1 MQKYFTVGELA
12 KLQNISRQ
20 TLIFY
25 DSIDLFKPNYTDPNN
40 AYRYYSW
47 EQLDYLD
54 TIIMLKN
61 IGMSLNDIKTFMQT
75 YTIEQSIAALQTQY
89 NSIATKIKELQ
100 LIQNRIHHRC
110 NQLQQIKT
118 LSEPNLTDITI
129 TTSNPYH
136 LLLHEV
142 EPPYTLDQV
151 SIATKKLYVESAKHQ
166 LPIYLQ
172 SGAIIPYQNIMNGN
186 YTLASHV
193 FLPIDASYQGDNG
206 CALQPRKC
214 LTTYHK
220 GSYPSI
226 GSTYKRILDYAQ
238 KNNIEIISDSY
249 EFAIHDYLTTRYSD
263 QYITQI
269 LFFIK

>member
-1 MQKYFTVGELA
+1 MSKYFTVGELA

-25 DSIDLFKPNYTDPNN
+25 DSIGLFKPNYTDPNN
-40 AYRYYSW
+40 GYRYYSW

-61 IGMSLNDIKTFMQT
+61 IGMSLNEIKTFMQT
-75 YTIEQSIAALQTQY
+75 YTIDQSIVALQAQ
-89 NSIATKIKELQ
+89 NNIIETKINELQ
-100 LIQNRIHHRC
+100 LIQNRINHRC
-110 NQLQQIKT
+110 HQLQQINT
-118 LSEPNLTDITI
+118 LSDSTLTDITI

-136 LLLHEV
+136 LLLREV
-142 EPPYTLDQV
+142 DPPYTLEQV
-151 SIATKKLYVESAKHQ
+151 SIATKKLYVESSQRK

-172 SGAIIPYQNIMNGN
+172 SGAIIPYQNIINGN

-193 FLPIDASYQGDNG
+193 FLPIDESYQGDNG
-206 CALQPRKC
+206 CSLQASKC

-238 KNNIEIISDSY
+238 KYNIEIISDSY